1 MKILNFTIEQEVAGQ
16 ISTIYPTVIKTEN
29 EVVLVDC
36 GYEETFD
43 QFKVELAKLGIPLT
57 AITKIIISHDDID
70 HLGALPLFVAENP
83 DIQVYCSTIEKS
95 AVTGET
101 KSERLEQAEASLQ
114 QLPVEYRAW
123 AENFI
128 IRLNKIK
135 RIPVDHTLEEGDYV
149 VEEVEVIHTPGHT
162 KGHISL
168 FDHKTKTLIANDA
181 LVIEED
187 RLNIANPQFTL
198 DMRQA
203 VASLKKIKQLQ
214 PAKIICYHGG
224 SMEEG
229 IQEQLEVVIQYYQ

>member
-43 QFKVELAKLGIPLT
+43 QFKVELAKLGTPLT
-57 AITKIIISHDDID
+57 AITKLVISHDDID
-70 HLGALPLFVAENP
+70 HLGALTLFVAENP
-83 DIQVYCSTIEKS
+83 NIQVYCSTPEKS
-95 AVTGET
+95 SVSGET
-101 KSERLEQAEASLQ
+101 KSERLVQVEASLQ
-114 QLPVEYRAW
+114 QLPAEHRSW
-123 AENFI
+123 AENFMV
-128 IRLNKIK
+128 RLTNIK
-135 RIPVDHTLEEGDYV
+135 RGPVDHTLEDGDYIADDV
-149 VEEVEVIHTPGHT
+149 QVIYTPGHT

-168 FDHKTKTLIANDA
+168 FDHETKTLIANDA
-181 LVIEED
+181 LVIEEG
-187 RLNIANPQFTL
+187 RFNIANPQFTL

-229 IQEQLEVVIQYYQ
+229 IQEQLEAVIQYYQ

>member
-1 MKILNFTIEQEVAGQ
+1 MQILNFTIEQEVAGQ
-16 ISTIYPTVIKTEN
+16 IISLCPTVIKTAD
-29 EVVLVDC
+29 EVLLVDC
-36 GYEETFD
+36 GYEETYN
-43 QFKVELAKLGIPLT
+43 QFKVELARLGTPVE
-57 AITKIIISHDDID
+57 AITKIVIRHDDID
-70 HLGALPLFVAENP
+70 HLGALPLFVSENP
-83 DIQVYCSTIEKS
+83 NIQVYCSSIEKS

-101 KSERLEQAEASLQ
+101 ESERLVQAETSLQ
-114 QLPVEYRAW
+114 QLPTEYRSW

-128 IRLNKIK
+128 RRLNNIK

-149 VEEVEVIHTPGHT
+149 VEDVEVIHTPGHT

-181 LVIEED
+181 LVVEED

-203 VASLKKIKQLQ
+203 IASAKKIKQLQ

-224 SMEEG
+224 SFDST
-229 IQEQLEVVIQYYQ
+229 IDLALEDLIKYYS